1 MIRKIGLA
9 SLWLGFVSYA
19 IASSFYKS
27 QEGDFDLIVDLS
39 TGQWQE
45 INPIIIAMFYIM
57 GIFPVVYAAF
67 ILFDYPLGTLRDR
80 NQNISPYPFCA
91 VSFGVGAF
99 ALLPY
104 LALRQPDT
112 SWDGQKNWI
121 LKILDSR
128 LMAIISSISLVTLL
142 IWGLTGGNWSDFVSQ
157 WQTSQFIHVMTLDF
171 CLLCILFPT
180 ILGDDIERRGVE
192 GWLKSVALF
201 PLFGALLYW
210 CFRPQLPETV
220 ASQSTAS

>member
-1 MIRKIGLA
+1 MTRKLFFGLI
-9 SLWLGFVSYA
+9 WLALVIYA

-39 TGQWQE
+39 TGQWQG
-45 INPIIIAMFYIM
+45 INPIIIAIFCIM

-67 ILFDYPLGTLRDR
+67 ILFDRQQP
-80 NQNISPYPFCA
+80 ISPYPFCA

-104 LALRQPDT
+104 FAIRQPDT
-112 SWDGQKNWI
+112 SWDGQKNWL

-128 LMAIISSISLVTLL
+128 LTAIISSISLVGFLG
-142 IWGLTGGNWSDFVSQ
+142 WGLTRGNWSDFVTQ
-157 WQTSQFIHVMTLDF
+157 WQTSQFIHVMSIDF
-171 CLLCILFPT
+171 CVLCLLSPF
-180 ILGDDIERRGVE
+180 ILGNDIERRGVE
-192 GWLKSVALF
+192 GWLKSAALL

-210 CFRPQLPETV
+210 CFRPQLSETV
-220 ASQSTAS
+220 VQSTAS

>member
-1 MIRKIGLA
+1 MIRKIGLGL
-9 SLWLGFVSYA
+9 LWLGFISYA

-39 TGQWQE
+39 TGQWQG
-45 INPIIIAMFYIM
+45 INPIIAAIFCIM
-57 GIFPVVYAAF
+57 GIFPIVYAAF
-67 ILFDYPLGTLRDR
+67 ILFDRH
-80 NQNISPYPFCA
+80 QNISPYPFCA

-112 SWDGQKNWI
+112 TWDGQKNWL

-128 LMAIISSISLVTLL
+128 LVAIISSISLISLL
-142 IWGLTGGNWSDFVSQ
+142 IWGLTQGNWSDFVSQ
-157 WQTSQFIHVMTLDF
+157 WQTSQFIHVMSLDF
-171 CLLCILFPT
+171 CLLCLLFPT
-180 ILGDDIERRGVE
+180 ILGDDMERRGVE

-210 CFRPQLPETV
+210 CLRPQLPETV
-220 ASQSTAS
+220 PRQSTAS

>member
-1 MIRKIGLA
+1 MIRKIGLGL
-9 SLWLGFVSYA
+9 LWLGFISYA

-27 QEGDFDLIVDLS
+27 QQGDFDLIIDLS
-39 TGQWQE
+39 TGQWQG

-67 ILFDYPLGTLRDR
+67 ILFDR

-128 LMAIISSISLVTLL
+128 LMAIVSSISLVTLL
-142 IWGLTGGNWSDFVSQ
+142 IWGLTQGNWSDFVNQ

-171 CLLCILFPT
+171 CLLCLLFPT
-180 ILGDDIERRGVE
+180 ILGDDIERRDVE
-192 GWLKSVALF
+192 GWLKSVALV

-220 ASQSTAS
+220 SSQSTAS